1 MDYSPDREGL
11 FSLALSIMMSEE
23 NDMRSHY
30 RFWPAEDY
38 HQKYLEKGGQGA
50 KKGCLDPIKCYG

>member
-1 MDYSPDREGL
+1 MEGL
-11 FSLALSIMMSEE
+11 SSLALCIMLSEE
-23 NDMRSHY
+23 DDLRSHY